1 LLYYDVFK
9 RSNPLTKIQ
18 LDGFLKKIGVSVD
31 SIKNLENTSEKHM
44 EDVNRFYSS
53 ILDTEIYII
62 GNINGV
68 EIIKYIEKMDTAS
81 ASKNNIKYYVVVP
94 GFTINE
100 FVSYIEKLRK
110 YRDPRPFLNSP
121 PLIPHTHNTRYT
133 KDEIME
139 SICLFHK
146 SGLIRLITPVYPDET
161 RYKITDEM
169 LYKLISLIRQ
179 IHLIQYHMIIAKI
192 FNIEKPNSGD
202 IIFLNCFFG
211 ERMSNLI
218 IAKANESRKT
228 IKNNPN
234 DEKINKNLKIIQE
247 CGDNIEILIQI
258 IRENYS
264 KVLEANELV
273 QDLIV

>member
-9 RSNPLTKIQ
+9 RSNLLTKIQ
-18 LDGFLKKIGVSVD
+18 LDRFLKKIGASADSV
-31 SIKNLENTSEKHM
+31 KNLENTSEKRR
-44 EDVNRFYSS
+44 EDVNRFYSN
-53 ILDTEIYII
+53 ILDTEINII

-68 EIIKYIEKMDTAS
+68 EIVKYKEKIDT

-110 YRDPRPFLNSP
+110 YRDPRPFSNSP
-121 PLIPHTHNTRYT
+121 PLIPHIHYIRYT
-133 KDEIME
+133 KNEIME

-146 SGLIRLITPVYPDET
+146 SGLIRLVAPVFPAET
-161 RYKITDEM
+161 RYKITDEI
-169 LYKLISLIRQ
+169 LYKLINLTRQ
-179 IHLIQYHMIIAKI
+179 IHLFQYHMIIAKI
-192 FNIEKPNSGD
+192 FNIEKPNSED
-202 IIFLNCFFG
+202 INFLNCFFG
-211 ERMSNLI
+211 ERVSNLI

-247 CGDNIEILIQI
+247 CGDNIEILIQT